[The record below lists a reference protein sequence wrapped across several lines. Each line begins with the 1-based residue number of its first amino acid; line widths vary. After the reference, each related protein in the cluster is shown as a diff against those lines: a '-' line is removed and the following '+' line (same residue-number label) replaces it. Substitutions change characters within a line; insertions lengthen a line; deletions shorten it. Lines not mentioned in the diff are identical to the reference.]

1 MGEET
6 EEVTANKKEEVWL
19 SFKYID
25 LRLNYKHTIDYDQG
39 LMDLHIY
46 QFCAKAAEA
55 SIP

>member
-39 LMDLHIY
+39 FNGPAY